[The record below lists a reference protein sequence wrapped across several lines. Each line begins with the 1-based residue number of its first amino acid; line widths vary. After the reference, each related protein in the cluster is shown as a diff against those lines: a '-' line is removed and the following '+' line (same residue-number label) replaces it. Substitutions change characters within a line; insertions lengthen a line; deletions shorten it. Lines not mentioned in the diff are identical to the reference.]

1 MIFPRHKNHLAALKH
16 PNYDSDSDTRNKG
29 LFMIAKTPLHDVH
42 LAQGAKM
49 VDFHGWEMPLHY
61 GSQLNEH
68 HLVRQHAG
76 LFDVSHMTVVDVLG
90 AGGRQFLRHL
100 LTNDVDSLR
109 HIGRA
114 LYTCMCN
121 EHGGIIDDLIVYQRA
136 PDNYRLVLNSATR
149 NRDLAWLRE
158 KISGC
163 AAGLQERTDLAM
175 LAVQGPEAITKTLSI
190 LNPAQMDAVSTLA
203 PFECVDLDDWF
214 FARTGY
220 TGEDG
225 LEIIVP
231 QNDIHALCESLFNAG
246 VKPCG
251 LAARDTLRLEAGL
264 LLYGQ
269 DMDETITP
277 LESGLG
283 WTISWQPDDRGFIG
297 RGALAAQ
304 KQHGLT
310 RKLVG
315 LTLQDKG
322 VMRTGQRVLIEGYPD
337 GVITSGTYSPTLEK
351 SIALARVPVETGAWV
366 QVEIRGKLFSATV
379 GKPRFVKLG
388 SAII

>member
-1 MIFPRHKNHLAALKH
+1 MI
-16 PNYDSDSDTRNKG
+16 S
-29 LFMIAKTPLHDVH
+29 KTPLHANH
-42 LAQGAKM
+42 LKCGARM

-68 HLVRQHAG
+68 HFVRQSAG
-76 LFDVSHMTVVDVLG
+76 LFDVSHMTIVDILG

-100 LTNDVDSLR
+100 LTNDVDALP

-114 LYTCMCN
+114 QYSCMCN
-121 EHGGIIDDLIVYQRA
+121 AHGGIIDDLIVYQRA

-149 NRDLAWLRE
+149 EPDLRWIRE
-158 KISGC
+158 KAHGFSV
-163 AAGLQERTDLAM
+163 GLQERTDLSM
-175 LAVQGPEAITKTLSI
+175 LAVQGPLAIEKTLAI
-190 LNPAQMDAVSTLA
+190 LNPSQVDALSTIA
-203 PFECVDLDDWF
+203 PFECVDVGQWF

-231 QNDIHALCESLFNAG
+231 QQDINHLWESLLQAG

-251 LAARDTLRLEAGL
+251 LAARDTLRLEAGM

-269 DMDETITP
+269 DMDESTTP

-283 WTISWQPDDRGFIG
+283 WIVNWQRDDRDFIG
-297 RGALAAQ
+297 KGALVSQ
-304 KQHGLT
+304 KQHGLK

-322 VMRTGQRVLIEGYPD
+322 IMRTGQRVLVDGYAD
-337 GVITSGTYSPTLEK
+337 GIITSGTFSPTLGQ
-351 SIALARVPVETGAWV
+351 SIALARVPIETTDTV
-366 QVEIRGKLFSATV
+366 FVEIRGKQHLAQV
-379 GKPRFVKLG
+379 GKPRFVKQG
-388 SAII
+388 KAI